1 MKHRVLLSGAVA
13 GVFAM
18 ALAGTAAAR
27 DLTVESWGGAYQDA
41 QREVYFK
48 PYMAQTK
55 SKMLEESWDGGVGSS
70 HGGLPSA
77 VAELRLH
84 DAPTSRTTCTSSFK
98 RRTERER
105 LCRTSIVVVTVGR
118 RSW

>member
-27 DLTVESWGGAYQDA
+27 DLTVVSWGGAYQDA

-55 SKMLEESWDGGVGSS
+55 SKMLEESWDGGVGVLRAKVQ
-70 HGGLPSA
+70 GGSNSALAFLVCIVQVLQAEPLP
-77 VAELRLH
+77 
-84 DAPTSRTTCTSSFK
+84 
-98 RRTERER
+98 
-105 LCRTSIVVVTVGR
+105 VGQQA
-118 RSW
+118 